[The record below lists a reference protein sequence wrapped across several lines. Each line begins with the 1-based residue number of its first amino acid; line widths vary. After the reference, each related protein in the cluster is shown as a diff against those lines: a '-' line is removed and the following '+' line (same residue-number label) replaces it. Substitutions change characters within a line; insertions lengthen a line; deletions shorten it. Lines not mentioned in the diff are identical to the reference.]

1 MDEDETERLSRIADT
16 LLEMVAWVIQ
26 FDTAFRDLREM
37 QEQAR
42 FHNPFDDS
50 ASRNRRNELTETLL
64 NCRRNIMQ
72 RQDDVSKFLTSVGLP
87 SEWHVSPM
95 PAIGGPVEIYNIF
108 DAFIA
113 ITGDIDPKPNL
124 IHITD
129 LLEKGKL
136 ACIRCLKEYSENPP
150 NRTMEKAK
158 AVPKHIGSAISWF
171 FPTEKQRATLGWI
184 VIATLILLILRYLL
198 GIHLEEAGKL
208 ILKVF
213 KIDK

>member
-1 MDEDETERLSRIADT
+1 
-16 LLEMVAWVIQ
+16 
-26 FDTAFRDLREM
+26 
-37 QEQAR
+37 
-42 FHNPFDDS
+42 
-50 ASRNRRNELTETLL
+50 
-64 NCRRNIMQ
+64 MQ

-171 FPTEKQRATLGWI
+171 FPKKSNVRRLVGLLLQRSSFSFCAICWGF
-184 VIATLILLILRYLL
+184 ILRKQ
-198 GIHLEEAGKL
+198 GS
-208 ILKVF
+208 
-213 KIDK
+213 